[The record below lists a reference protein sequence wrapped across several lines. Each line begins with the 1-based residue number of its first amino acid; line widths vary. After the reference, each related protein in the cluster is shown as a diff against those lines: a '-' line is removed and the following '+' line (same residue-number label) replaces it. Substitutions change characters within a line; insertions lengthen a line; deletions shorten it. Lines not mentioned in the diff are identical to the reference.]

1 MDVDMAIEREKCAA
15 TVGFFDG
22 VHRGHR
28 YLIEQVKA
36 EAEREG
42 IASVVVTFDR
52 HPKEVVASA
61 SVPKM
66 LCSTEDKIAAIEN
79 TGVTRCVVLPFTHE
93 LSEMTAETFMR
104 SVLWERL
111 GVIALI
117 TGYDNRFGHG
127 REEGFEDYV
136 RHGQAM
142 GMRVVRAL
150 PLIEDGVSISSSA
163 IRCALSTGDI
173 ATATRYLGRRYTISG
188 TIISGQHIGHAL
200 GFPTA
205 NVSLEHT
212 ENMLPGNGVYV
223 VMATVEGYDS
233 PMPAM
238 MNIGTRPTFGGKS
251 TTLEVHIFD
260 FTGDIYR
267 RRMTIAFH
275 ERLRA
280 EQHFES
286 TQALTAQLATDA
298 EQARSILKI

>member
-1 MDVDMAIEREKCAA
+1 MAIGREKCAA
-15 TVGFFDG
+15 TIGFFDG

-36 EAEREG
+36 AAEREG
-42 IASVVVTFDR
+42 IASAVVTFDR
-52 HPKEVVASA
+52 HPKEVVATSC
-61 SVPKM
+61 VPKM
-66 LCSTEDKIAAIEN
+66 LCSTEDKIAAIGS
-79 TGVTRCVVLPFTHE
+79 TGVSHCYVLPFTHE
-93 LSEMTAETFMR
+93 LSEMTAEAFMR
-104 SVLWERL
+104 DVLRDKL
-111 GVIALI
+111 GVVTLV

-163 IRCALSTGDI
+163 IRHALSTGDI

-188 TIISGQHIGHAL
+188 IITTGHHIGHTL

-212 ENMLPGNGVYV
+212 ENMLPECGAYAVK
-223 VMATVEGYDS
+223 ATVEGYDC

-238 MNIGTRPTFGGKS
+238 MNIGTRPTFGGHA

-260 FTGDIYR
+260 FNRDIYS

-280 EQHFES
+280 EQHFDS
-286 TQALTAQLATDA
+286 VLALTAQLAADA
-298 EQARSILKI
+298 EKARTILSQNCH